1 MNKSVYSLV
10 LMDNVVSE
18 VDKLAYEMGTSRS
31 NLINQILAEY
41 VRYTTPE
48 MRMRAVFDEME
59 RLMQGVDTFQVQPQP
74 SEAMLTIRSALRYKY
89 KPTIRYSVEL
99 YRSSRGRTV
108 GALKVAFRTQSRP
121 LLEMLTAFFGLWTR
135 LEAHY
140 REQLRLPA
148 CESRI
153 EEGRFLRAFAP
164 AQESAFTEQ
173 QLADAMSAYIRMFDG
188 AIKSYFAAGGEQA
201 AALPQMEN
209 SYRNYIQSTPLL
221 L

>member
-10 LMDNVVSE
+10 LMDNVVGE

-48 MRMRAVFDEME
+48 MRMRAIFDEME
-59 RLMQGVDTFQVQPQP
+59 KLMQGVESFQIQPQP
-74 SEAMLTIRSALRYKY
+74 SDAMLTIRSALRYKY

-99 YRSSRGRTV
+99 YRTREKTV
-108 GALKVAFRTQSRP
+108 GALKVSFRTQSQP
-121 LLEMLTAFFGLWTR
+121 LIEMLTAFFELWAK
-135 LEAHY
+135 LEHHY
-140 REQLRLPA
+140 RTQLKLDE
-148 CESRI
+148 CEYAI
-153 EEGRFLRAFAP
+153 EMGRFIRKFTPQTDKDL
-164 AQESAFTEQ
+164 TEQ
-173 QLADAMSAYIRMFDG
+173 QLADGMSEYIRMFDA
-188 AIKSYFAAGGEQA
+188 AIKAYFANSGDEA

-209 SYRNYIQSTPLL
+209 IYRQYLQSATLL